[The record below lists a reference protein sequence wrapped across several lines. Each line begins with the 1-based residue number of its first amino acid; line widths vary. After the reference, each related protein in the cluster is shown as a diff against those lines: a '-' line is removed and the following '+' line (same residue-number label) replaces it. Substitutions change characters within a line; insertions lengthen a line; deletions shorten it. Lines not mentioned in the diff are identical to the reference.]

1 MICGLKLSNLNSGKT
16 DAYLGINTS
25 AQNGKVIITSVN
37 KNGPAYTAGLNVNDE
52 IIAINN
58 YRVDDLTKAMAG
70 KKVGDKIIVLINRD
84 GILRT
89 IELSLI
95 NNPNVKYK
103 IEKIE
108 KMSAEQE
115 AAYKKLMN

>member
-1 MICGLKLSNLNSGKT
+1 M
-16 DAYLGINTS
+16 
-25 AQNGKVIITSVN
+25 N

-89 IELSLI
+89 VELSLI